1 MTMRLS
7 LAFLTT
13 SELLLTALPSSKAF
27 SASLRVEV
35 YNETKIDTSFG
46 SSNPNLES
54 NARINE
60 PIEMESWTEALTS
73 PKVKEPGNSVTVRIR
88 GHGRVQSNIG
98 SLPPS
103 DSDVTKQ
110 DHVNLCELAL
120 FAADIV
126 EKWQAEFSPAELKGK
141 AVAYLGGEL
150 LEGGVENALRDFLN
164 AIVEE
169 MVEDPGRLKAIL
181 SKEEINLLREDPM
194 SFKEKERAS
203 VKDYVTAISPM
214 LSNIEHLISTLKGM
228 EADELYSGLKEALRS
243 VKLIAKDMKKL
254 NPKKKNFDV
263 KATRCILKHILSPQ
277 EFAAISGHIPML
289 VKQFEDAQNAQN
301 PHVAAPA

>member
-126 EKWQAEFSPAELKGK
+126 EKWQAKFSPAELKGK
-141 AVAYLGGEL
+141 AVAYLEEEIY
-150 LEGGVENALRDFLN
+150 EGGVENELRDFLN
-164 AIVEE
+164 TIVEE
-169 MVEDPGRLKAIL
+169 IVEDPGHLTA
-181 SKEEINLLREDPM
+181 INLLREDPM
-194 SFKEKERAS
+194 AFKEKKRAS
-203 VKDYVTAISPM
+203 VEDFVMAMSPM
-214 LSNIEHLISTLKGM
+214 LSNIEHPILISALKPM